1 VRVYLDNCCF
11 NRPFD
16 DQRQLRI
23 LLETKAKLA
32 IQELIK
38 AGKLELI
45 WSFVLSYEVAQIKA
59 ESQRIL
65 IAGWKAI
72 ATQYI
77 GATRNILDD
86 GKKIQLAS
94 GIRDKDALHL
104 ASAVAGRC
112 DYFITTDDI
121 IITKAAKL
129 TAIKAVDPMDFLK
142 MENLYEN

>member
-1 VRVYLDNCCF
+1 MRVYLDNCCF

-32 IQELIK
+32 VQELIK
-38 AGKLELI
+38 AGRLELI
-45 WSFVLSYEVAQIKA
+45 WSFILSYEVAQIKT
-59 ESQRIL
+59 ESQKNL
-65 IAGWKAI
+65 IAGWKAV
-72 ATQYI
+72 AALHI
-77 GATRNILDD
+77 GANTNILDD
-86 GKKIQLAS
+86 GKKIQLKT

-112 DYFITTDDI
+112 DYFITTDDTLI
-121 IITKAAKL
+121 AKAAKL
-129 TAIKAVDPMDFLK
+129 TEIKVVDPIDFLK